1 MSNKERAEEAYKIVG
16 DSPMLGIGM
25 FHKINQAHHVIY
37 GEYLKRSCLN
47 SIRNAYQKIHQFI
60 KTHK

>member
-1 MSNKERAEEAYKIVG
+1 MTNKEKAEEAYKIVG
-16 DSPMLGIGM
+16 DLPMMGLK
-25 FHKINQAHHVIY
+25 FAHLNNAYYVIY

>member
-16 DSPMLGIGM
+16 NIPMLSLK
-25 FHKINQAHHVIY
+25 FAQLNNAYYAIY

-60 KTHK
+60 NIHK

>member
-1 MSNKERAEEAYKIVG
+1 MSNKEKAEKAYNIVG
-16 DSPMLGIGM
+16 DIPMMSLK
-25 FHKINQAHHVIY
+25 FSQLNNAYYAIY

-60 KTHK
+60 KAHK

>member
-1 MSNKERAEEAYKIVG
+1 MTNKERAEEAYKIVG
-16 DSPMLGIGM
+16 NIPMLSLK
-25 FHKINQAHHVIY
+25 FAQLNNAYYAIY

-60 KTHK
+60 NTHK